1 MIYKYDE
8 NKSQYDSECDST
20 NDNNPNTIHFI
31 NNAVSTLNSI
41 EEGKGEY
48 GSNGSNNDSEFEYGI
63 TPISSTCSSKPTTA
77 EVSKPEESKTEVSTT
92 EDSKGEEST
101 VLESTVLE
109 STTVESTTQES
120 KTEESTT
127 MESSTVQSITTES
140 TTTES
145 KTENQEEKKE

>member
-92 EDSKGEEST
+92 EDSKAEEST
-101 VLESTVLE
+101 TLESTALE
-109 STTVESTTQES
+109 SSTVESTIEES
-120 KTEESTT
+120 KPEESTT
-127 MESSTVQSITTES
+127 MESSTVQSTTVES
-140 TTTES
+140 TTS